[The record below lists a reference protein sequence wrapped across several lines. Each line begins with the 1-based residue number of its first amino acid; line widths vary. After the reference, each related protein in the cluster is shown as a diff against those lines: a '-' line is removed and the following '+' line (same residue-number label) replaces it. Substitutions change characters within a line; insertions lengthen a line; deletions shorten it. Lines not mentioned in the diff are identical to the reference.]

1 MKNTDYPNRISSSGA
16 PDAGRKHPASH
27 FDVGI
32 YGLWYGNNYGSIAT
46 YYALHQVITSM
57 GMTCAMVSN
66 PLGSE
71 PDIGSLV
78 RSHSLRFARDHYNVS
93 PKFALHEMT
102 RLNGIC
108 DRFVLGSDQMW
119 NITLSR
125 PYRQSY
131 FLDFADEDHAKIA
144 YAASFGRNVWR
155 GTEEERLATVSN
167 LRRFSAVSVRDAFSH
182 DILRRQFGIDSTV
195 VPDPVF
201 LCSMEDYRKLIDE
214 TQGRIPAVC
223 LDPACGAAD
232 DLRPGEEPYLFAY
245 ILDPDASAGAC
256 LSQIAEE
263 TALPVYVAFD
273 EGRYVRG
280 EFERVRNAL
289 APASGRVI
297 CLNDITLQE
306 WLLLLSGAQYVL
318 TDSFH
323 GACFSILFQ
332 KPFIVKKNVR
342 RGGARFDHL
351 LSTFALTDRMV
362 ERSDAFYE
370 KFKRDS
376 ALQKDG
382 ADRKDGSRHKND
394 APQKDDVPD
403 KDGALSGVINR
414 DAVEAALAGE
424 RRRGRKWL
432 QDALLSQE
440 ETLPPVVL
448 SPRAV
453 TSVLAPDR
461 CAGCG
466 ACVSVCPKDALA
478 FGPDRYG
485 YYVPSIDYDAC
496 VNCGRCE
503 AVCPALHLPARRN
516 APRPDCRALIAADE
530 ELLFESSSGGV
541 FSLLA
546 RQTLREGGAV
556 AGAVWNRSPAVPADS
571 AGENRMP
578 AADAGG
584 TVRNIMPAADAAEMG
599 NTLPKDD
606 VPPASGISAQDS
618 GAQCTGIDADIPV
631 RHILADTPEG
641 AVKMRKSKYLQSYM
655 GTTDRQVKRE
665 LDAGRRVLFT
675 GCPCQVAGLLS
686 YLGKDYDNLIA
697 VDLLCGNA
705 PSAGFFRKYLEESF
719 PQGVTSY
726 QFRDKA
732 HGWNANT
739 VRITPRDGSEIVRRG
754 GKEDLYQ
761 KAYHSHLM
769 CPPHCETCPYQ
780 EAPRYGDL
788 TIGDFWGYTKKDASV
803 NTAKGISAVL
813 INSEKGRRFLAK
825 IPEADILLQKPV
837 PFEWLGGNGSALP
850 GRRNWAS
857 PMRDEW
863 YRQITEHSFRE
874 AMEAALSPEG
884 AAAGKEEK
892 AQRVRIRQLE
902 QELAAEQRRR
912 EAAEQ
917 ALGRI
922 EQSKS
927 YRFGRMVSAPLRK
940 LRKLQRKIRRSG
952 KT

>member
-1 MKNTDYPNRISSSGA
+1 MKNRTPSNHISADGTPQSGA
-16 PDAGRKHPASH
+16 ARPSSRL
-27 FDVGI
+27 DVGI
-32 YGLWYGNNYGSIAT
+32 YGLWYGNNYGSMVT
-46 YYALHQVITSM
+46 YYALHRVITSM
-57 GMTCAMVSN
+57 GLTCGMISN

-71 PDIGSLV
+71 PDIDGLV
-78 RSHSLRFARDHYNVS
+78 RSHSLRFARDHYHVA
-93 PKFALHEMT
+93 PKCGLQDMH
-102 RLNGIC
+102 RLNGMF

-131 FLDFADEDHAKIA
+131 FLDFADEDRAKIA
-144 YAASFGRNVWR
+144 YAASFGRDVWR

-167 LRRFSAVSVRDAFSH
+167 LRRFSAISVRDTFSH
-182 DILRRQFGIDSTV
+182 DILRRHFGIDSTIE
-195 VPDPVF
+195 PDPVF
-201 LCSMEDYRKLIDE
+201 LCPMEAYQDLIDE
-214 TQGRIPAVC
+214 TGGRIAASC
-223 LDPACGAAD
+223 LDSACGEAG
-232 DLRPGEEPYLFAY
+232 DLKPGEEPYLFAY
-245 ILDPDASAGAC
+245 ILDPDVSIGAG

-289 APASGRVI
+289 SPVSERVI
-297 CLNDITLQE
+297 CLSDITLQE
-306 WLLLLSGAQYVL
+306 WLLLLSGAQSVL

-323 GACFSILFQ
+323 GACFSILFG
-332 KPFIVKKNVR
+332 KPFIVKKNAR

-351 LSTFALTDRMV
+351 LSTFALTDRMI

-370 KFKRDS
+370 KFRRDG
-376 ALQKDG
+376 ALQKE
-382 ADRKDGSRHKND
+382 AAERTDGSRHNND
-394 APQKDDVPD
+394 ASQKDGTPD
-403 KDGALSGVINR
+403 KYGTLSGVINR
-414 DAVEAALAGE
+414 DAVEATLARE
-424 RRRGRKWL
+424 RERGRKWL
-432 QDALLSQE
+432 REALFSQKE
-440 ETLPPVVL
+440 ALPPVTL
-448 SPRAV
+448 APRAV
-453 TSVLAPDR
+453 TSVLGPDR

-466 ACVSVCPKDALA
+466 ACVSVCPKDALTL
-478 FGPDRYG
+478 GPDRYG

-516 APRPDCRALIAADE
+516 ATRPDCLAFIAKDAG
-530 ELLFESSSGGV
+530 LLRESSSGGV

-546 RQTLREGGAV
+546 GETLREGGAV
-556 AGAVWNRSPAVPADS
+556 AGAAWNAA
-571 AGENRMP
+571 P
-578 AADAGG
+578 AA
-584 TVRNIMPAADAAEMG
+584 
-599 NTLPKDD
+599 
-606 VPPASGISAQDS
+606 
-618 GAQCTGIDADIPV
+618 ADIPV
-631 RHILADTPEG
+631 RHVLADTPEG
-641 AVKMRKSKYLQSYM
+641 TAKMRKSKYLQSYM
-655 GTTDRQVKRE
+655 GTTDRQVKQALE
-665 LDAGRRVLFT
+665 AGRRVLFT

-705 PSAGFFRKYLEESF
+705 PSAMFFGKYLEESF
-719 PQGVTSY
+719 PKGVVSY
-726 QFRDKA
+726 QFRDKT

-739 VRITPRDGSEIVRRG
+739 VRIALPDGRETLRRG

-769 CPPHCETCPYQ
+769 CPPHCEKCPYQ
-780 EAPRYGDL
+780 EVPRYGDL
-788 TIGDFWGYTKKDASV
+788 TIGDFWGYSKKDASV
-803 NTAKGISAVL
+803 DTTKGISAVL
-813 INSEKGRRFLAK
+813 INSDKGRRYLER
-825 IPEADILLQKPV
+825 IPETDILLHKNV

-857 PMRDEW
+857 PMRDEF

-874 AMEAALSPEG
+874 AVEAALSPEG

-892 AQRVRIRQLE
+892 AQKARIRQLE
-902 QELAAEQRRR
+902 QELSAEKQRR

-940 LRKLQRKIRRSG
+940 LRKLRRKIRRSG
-952 KT
+952 KP